1 MALRSGTRYQAR
13 NQPFYTSVRELLQ
26 HHQRLLTENP
36 AVTQQLAVIE
46 RSGTLVQTTIRFPV
60 QSDIIQTSLREVFTE
75 LLAQLQRNEHYEVL
89 ITFNAIL
96 HNPVRGTYSLFYG
109 HDFRHDNRGGR
120 ARELSFYDTST
131 IVRTPFDVNRIP
143 VNIDYDRL
151 LRAHRDVFDDS
162 GVQLH
167 SFVNI
172 IYLVYK
178 YVPTVIRQHV

>member
-26 HHQRLLTENP
+26 HHQRLISENP

-46 RSGTLVQTTIRFPV
+46 RSGTLIQTTIRFPI
-60 QSDIIQTSLREVFTE
+60 QSQIIQTSLREVFTE
-75 LLAQLQRNEHYEVL
+75 LLAQLQPNQHYEVL

-96 HNPVRGTYSLFYG
+96 HHPNRGTYSLFYG
-109 HDFRHDNRGGR
+109 HDFKKTNLGGR

-131 IVRTPFDVNRIP
+131 IVQNPFDVNRIP
-143 VNIDYDRL
+143 VNIDYDRM
-151 LRAHRDVFDDS
+151 LREHRDVFEDS
-162 GVQLH
+162 GVYIH

-178 YVPTVIRQHV
+178 YIPTAR